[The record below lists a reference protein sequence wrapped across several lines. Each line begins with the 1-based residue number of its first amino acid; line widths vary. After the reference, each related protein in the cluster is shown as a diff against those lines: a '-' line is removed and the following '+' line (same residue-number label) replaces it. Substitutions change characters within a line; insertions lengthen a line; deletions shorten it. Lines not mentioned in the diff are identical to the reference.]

1 MLRGFD
7 EVVVVLTEADL
18 GGGSGVSWLKK
29 CILDKHAN
37 LAQPAWPLELQW
49 MAGSSLALTAPE
61 SAKG

>member
-1 MLRGFD
+1 MLHGFD

-37 LAQPAWPLELQW
+37 LALSSKTSKK
-49 MAGSSLALTAPE
+49 AGAV
-61 SAKG
+61 G